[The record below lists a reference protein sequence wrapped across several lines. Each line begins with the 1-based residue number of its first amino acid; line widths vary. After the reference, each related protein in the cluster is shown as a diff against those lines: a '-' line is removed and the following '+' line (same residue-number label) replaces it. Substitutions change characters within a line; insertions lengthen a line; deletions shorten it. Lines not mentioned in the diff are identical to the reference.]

1 MTSDT
6 TPEML
11 RVSDVLKRTGMS
23 RTSLYRKLREGTF
36 PAPFELGS
44 NAIGWPAPLVA
55 DWIASRPRRTYG
67 EAA

>member
-1 MTSDT
+1 MTPDT
-6 TPEML
+6 APEML

-23 RTSLYRKLREGTF
+23 RTSLYRKLRQGAF
-36 PAPFELGS
+36 PAPLELGS
-44 NAIGWPAPLVA
+44 NAIGWESTTVA